1 MGGPLVYKY
10 EASDASNAQE
20 RDRERER
27 ENETVAILA
36 QEPGVHACLSGG
48 GLTPSAR
55 GHYQIKQRPFQDR
68 PSRHILATASTS
80 LSDLCEYTV
89 NARDANIV
97 KNGPHR

>member
-1 MGGPLVYKY
+1 MPPMPRR
-10 EASDASNAQE
+10 ET
-20 RDRERER
+20 ERER

-68 PSRHILATASTS
+68 PRDTYLRQLLPVCLIFVST
-80 LSDLCEYTV
+80 
-89 NARDANIV
+89 
-97 KNGPHR
+97 P